1 MSDLAR
7 LSGVPA
13 PTIKHYIREGLLP
26 PPARRTSRNMAW
38 YDRAIVPRIK
48 TIKELQRTRF
58 LPLKVIKELLD
69 QERGESGNLAELAVR
84 GVLQGLAT
92 VGARTRREL
101 IEDGMPGLELDWIRE
116 IGLLHPTGQGDDEV
130 YTGDD
135 LALVETLNEARK
147 AGITR
152 EMLPPSILDDYRR
165 GVAELVRMEAQLY
178 QAGIVPR
185 AGEDLTALTAA
196 AAVLSERLV
205 VLIRRKLLLPIMIA
219 VSEPPAAARPARKSA
234 RR

>member
-38 YDRAIVPRIK
+38 YDRAVVPRIK

-58 LPLKVIKELLD
+58 LPLKVIKALLD
-69 QERGESGNLAELAVR
+69 HELAPEANVTEGAVR
-84 GVLQGLAT
+84 GVLHALAP
-92 VGARTRREL
+92 VGARSRREL
-101 IEDGMPGLELDWIRE
+101 VDDGMPAAELDWIAE
-116 IGLLHPTGQGDDEV
+116 IGLLEPTGQGDSRV

-152 EMLPPSILDDYRR
+152 EMLPPGILQDYKRAIADLVR
-165 GVAELVRMEAQLY
+165 VEAELFQKGV
-178 QAGIVPR
+178 VPR
-185 AGEDLTALTAA
+185 AGADLTGITAA

-205 VLIRRKLLLPIMIA
+205 LLIRRKLLLPTMRS
-219 VSEPPAAARPARKSA
+219 VVGQPPTQLRKKPAKHS
-234 RR
+234 